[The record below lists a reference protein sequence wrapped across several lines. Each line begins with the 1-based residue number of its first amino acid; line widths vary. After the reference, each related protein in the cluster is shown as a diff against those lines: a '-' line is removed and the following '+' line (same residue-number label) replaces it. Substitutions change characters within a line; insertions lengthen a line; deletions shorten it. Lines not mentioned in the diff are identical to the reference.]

1 MSAAVI
7 LKTADAQGMAALHRV
22 AFPEGDA
29 WTRESFSDLLAL
41 PTTLA
46 LGIEAEIGLSAMIVL
61 QVTADTADILTIG
74 VVPHHRRRGLAS
86 NLLRA
91 ARTIL
96 GPRGVARLLL
106 DVAADNSAAINF
118 YKAQGFTQDN
128 IRKSYYKRLDGSRID
143 AMLMSCPVA
152 GQQP

>member
-1 MSAAVI
+1 MTAAVI
-7 LKTADAQGMAALHRV
+7 LNAPDAPGMAALHRV
-22 AFPEGDA
+22 AFPEGEA
-29 WTRESFSDLLAL
+29 WTRESFADLLAL

-61 QVTADTADILTIG
+61 QVTPDTAEILTIG

-86 NLLRA
+86 DLLRA
-91 ARTIL
+91 SRTLL
-96 GPRGVARLLL
+96 GQRGVAQLLL

-143 AMLMSCPVA
+143 AMLMSSPVA
-152 GQQP
+152 GQRP